1 MGSGFSIG
9 LLDKLVGLTHRLVVV
24 CVTSRWVRNVFL
36 DGGVSGGWK
45 LFRSDLSR
53 RTPYFLFG
61 VAGRKRIILLGW
73 VGWIRYYRTLVKS
86 KGARANATS
95 QKKREQIHYS

>member
-9 LLDKLVGLTHRLVVV
+9 LLDKLVGRTHRLVVV

-36 DGGVSGGWK
+36 DGGSERRLETVP
-45 LFRSDLSR
+45 FRSVSPYTVFFVWSRWTETYYSSGLGRLDQILS
-53 RTPYFLFG
+53 
-61 VAGRKRIILLGW
+61 
-73 VGWIRYYRTLVKS
+73 S